1 MKINKLASNKK
12 VYYCDLGSEETLN
25 IKDVYPIKQTFL
37 NTPFQSC
44 LFKLND
50 CNFEAKDKKETLYYL
65 KELNSKA
72 KYLKA
77 KVVSVD
83 TNNLFTL
90 DIHAKLDNHN
100 ESIFVNECLRNFNS

>member
-1 MKINKLASNKK
+1 
-12 VYYCDLGSEETLN
+12 LGSKEILN

-50 CNFEAKDKKETLYYL
+50 CNVEQNDKEKMLNYL
-65 KELNSKA
+65 KELNTKTR
-72 KYLKA
+72 YLKA

-83 TNNLFTL
+83 TNGLFTL
-90 DIHAKLDNHN
+90 DIHAKLDNPN
-100 ESIFVNECLRNFNS
+100 DSIFVNEYLRDLNN